1 MVGNTLIIH
10 IFSETGAREGH
21 RREDRDD
28 KDREGSPSP
37 GSGNKRRKVASGS
50 GGSCSSKESGTL
62 GHQDAQP
69 PSMAAM
75 DLGRSKENAED
86 GPHDFDKEAMLSM
99 AGGLGKPDLAN
110 YVPNQRLEWKR
121 YKQYTRNDI
130 MSAIE
135 EVKNGKKHDTVWKNE
150 KFSLTGKKIV
160 KTVLPTFFDYFRNV
174 CIASFSQ
181 IWRAI

>member
-1 MVGNTLIIH
+1 
-10 IFSETGAREGH
+10 
-21 RREDRDD
+21 
-28 KDREGSPSP
+28 
-37 GSGNKRRKVASGS
+37 
-50 GGSCSSKESGTL
+50 
-62 GHQDAQP
+62 
-69 PSMAAM
+69 MAAM
-75 DLGRSKENAED
+75 DLGRTKENAED

-135 EVKNGKKHDTVWKNE
+135 EVKNGKKSGTKK
-150 KFSLTGKKIV
+150 KFV
-160 KTVLPTFFDYFRNV
+160 KTVLPTFFKYFRNV

>member
-1 MVGNTLIIH
+1 
-10 IFSETGAREGH
+10 
-21 RREDRDD
+21 
-28 KDREGSPSP
+28 
-37 GSGNKRRKVASGS
+37 
-50 GGSCSSKESGTL
+50 
-62 GHQDAQP
+62 
-69 PSMAAM
+69 M
-75 DLGRSKENAED
+75 DLGRTKENAED

-135 EVKNGKKHDTVWKNE
+135 EVKNGKLK
-150 KFSLTGKKIV
+150 KKIV
-160 KTVLPTFFDYFRNV
+160 KSVLPTFFFFRNV

>member
-1 MVGNTLIIH
+1 
-10 IFSETGAREGH
+10 
-21 RREDRDD
+21 
-28 KDREGSPSP
+28 
-37 GSGNKRRKVASGS
+37 
-50 GGSCSSKESGTL
+50 
-62 GHQDAQP
+62 
-69 PSMAAM
+69 MAAM

-135 EVKNGKKHDTVWKNE
+135 EVKNGKKPGTVWKNE
-150 KFSLTGKKIV
+150 NFSLTGKKIV

>member
-1 MVGNTLIIH
+1 
-10 IFSETGAREGH
+10 
-21 RREDRDD
+21 
-28 KDREGSPSP
+28 
-37 GSGNKRRKVASGS
+37 
-50 GGSCSSKESGTL
+50 
-62 GHQDAQP
+62 
-69 PSMAAM
+69 MAAM

-135 EVKNGKKHDTVWKNE
+135 EVKNGKKPCARNFLSLKK
-150 KFSLTGKKIV
+150 KFV